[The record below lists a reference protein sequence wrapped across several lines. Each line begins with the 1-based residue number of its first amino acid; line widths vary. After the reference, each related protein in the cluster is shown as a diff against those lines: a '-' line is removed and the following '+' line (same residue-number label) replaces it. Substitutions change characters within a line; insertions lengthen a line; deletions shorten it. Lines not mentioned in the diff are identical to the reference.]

1 MSMLKAV
8 IPIVLILALAACAS
22 STQSKLKRVE
32 SGMGFKEVRHIMG
45 RPDATQTVRK
55 DGSVYVLYRYDHR
68 RCNPNLSY
76 YERCDF
82 SVIFKNEKVIDTITK
97 NGQSYSPHTEALYLF
112 QPR

>member
-1 MSMLKAV
+1 MSLLKSV
-8 IPIVLILALAACAS
+8 IPIVLILAFGACA
-22 STQSKLKRVE
+22 STQSKLKRVD
-32 SGMGFKEVRHIMG
+32 SGMSFKEVEHIMG
-45 RPDATQTVRK
+45 RPGATQTVRK
-55 DGSVYVLYRYDHR
+55 DGAVYALYRYDHR

-82 SVIFKNEKVIDTITK
+82 FVIFKNGQVIDTVTK